1 MALNPSP
8 CCCQFGDFASKS
20 SFGLKSQI
28 STTWSK
34 GCGLISVD
42 QKLRRNPVLVNSRR
56 SLRVRASSSSS
67 PIAPLQ
73 LESPIGQF
81 LAQILISHPHLLS
94 AAVDQQLEQLRT
106 AREAEKNRDESSSS
120 GTDLVLYRRIAE
132 VKAKERRRALE
143 EILYALVV
151 QKFVEANI
159 FLIPPLA
166 QSADSPGKVDDW
178 PSEEKKFECLH
189 SFEVSEM
196 IKNYMGQILGPG
208 LDDSNMI
215 VAINKLQ
222 IGRVYA
228 ASIMFGYFLKRV
240 DRRFQLEKSMKAL
253 PWGLD
258 EESAF
263 KQSMPNESSASS
275 QAGNSHPEL
284 SSWSSTSFRP
294 KGSNGH
300 SFGSKPSRL
309 WTYVMTFDMETTR
322 RYVTIRSKEAFNII
336 EKQTEALF
344 GKSEILTTPPGGV
357 NSSQDELIKMSFGD
371 LKRLILEAITFG
383 SFLWD
388 VESYVDARYHFV
400 NK

>member
-1 MALNPSP
+1 MEALLALNPSS
-8 CCCQFGDFASKS
+8 CYCQFGDFASKYS
-20 SFGLKSQI
+20 LGLKSHI

-34 GCGLISVD
+34 
-42 QKLRRNPVLVNSRR
+42 KLRRNPVLVNSRR

-81 LAQILISHPHLLS
+81 LSQILISHPHLLS
-94 AAVDQQLEQLRT
+94 AAVDQQLEQLQT

-132 VKAKERRRALE
+132 VKAKERRRTLE

-151 QKFVEANI
+151 QKFVEANV
-159 FLIPPLA
+159 FLIPPLV
-166 QSADSPGKVDDW
+166 QSADSSGKVDDW
-178 PSEEKKFECLH
+178 PSEEKKFDCLH
-189 SFEVSEM
+189 SFEVLEM
-196 IKNYMGQILGPG
+196 IKNYMTQILGPG
-208 LDDSNMI
+208 WDDSNMI

-240 DRRFQLEKSMKAL
+240 DQRFQLEKSMKAL
-253 PWGLD
+253 PWGSD

-263 KQSMPNESSASS
+263 KQSMPSKSSPSA
-275 QAGNSHPEL
+275 QAGNFHPEL
-284 SSWSSTSFRP
+284 SSWSSTSFSP
-294 KGSNGH
+294 NSH
-300 SFGSKPSRL
+300 SFGNKPSRL

-322 RYVTIRSKEAFNII
+322 RYATIRSKEAFNII

-344 GKSEILTTPPGGV
+344 GKSEILMTPPGSV
-357 NSSQDELIKMSFGD
+357 NSSQDELVKMSFGG

-388 VESYVDARYHFV
+388 VESYVDSRYHFV

>member
-8 CCCQFGDFASKS
+8 CYCQFGDFASKS
-20 SFGLKSQI
+20 SLGLKSQI

-34 GCGLISVD
+34 GCGLVSVD

-81 LAQILISHPHLLS
+81 LSQILISHPHLLS

-132 VKAKERRRALE
+132 VKAKERRRTLE

-151 QKFVEANI
+151 QKFVEANV
-159 FLIPPLA
+159 FLIPPLV
-166 QSADSPGKVDDW
+166 QSSDSFGKVDDW

-189 SFEVSEM
+189 SFEVLEM
-196 IKNYMGQILGPG
+196 IKNYMTQILGPG
-208 LDDSNMI
+208 WDDSNMI

-240 DRRFQLEKSMKAL
+240 DQRFQLEKSMKAL
-253 PWGLD
+253 PWGSD

-263 KQSMPNESSASS
+263 KQSMPSKSSPSAQS
-275 QAGNSHPEL
+275 GIFHPEL
-284 SSWSSTSFRP
+284 SSWSSTSFSP
-294 KGSNGH
+294 NSQ
-300 SFGSKPSRL
+300 SFGNKPSRL

-322 RYVTIRSKEAFNII
+322 RYATIRSKETFNII

-344 GKSEILTTPPGGV
+344 GKSEILMTPPGSV
-357 NSSQDELIKMSFGD
+357 NSSQDELVKMSFGG

-388 VESYVDARYHFV
+388 VESYVDSRYHFV